1 MNNFSESK
9 KIFIT
14 IMTLFIDEGCHNS
27 ISFNRIEKSGV
38 AIQFLLFNLILHFY
52 YEFKLRMTYLR
63 CSLDEEQ
70 TEDDK
75 AT

>member
-1 MNNFSESK
+1 MNKFSESK

-14 IMTLFIDEGCHNS
+14 IRAIHKVTLFIDEGCHNS
-27 ISFNRIEKSGV
+27 ISCNRIEKSGA
-38 AIQFLLFNLILHFY
+38 AIQFLLFNVKI
-52 YEFKLRMTYLR
+52 

-70 TEDDK
+70 TEDDE

>member
-1 MNNFSESK
+1 MNKFSESK

-27 ISFNRIEKSGV
+27 ISCNRIEKSGA
-38 AIQFLLFNLILHFY
+38 AIQFLLFNVKI
-52 YEFKLRMTYLR
+52 

-70 TEDDK
+70 TEDDE